1 MLPRHM
7 QPCCVFGD
15 TAKYAQGQCPVCGE
29 NFTIGM
35 GVAWYGEFNFKGK
48 PKVGYVA
55 LCSLTCYLG
64 FAPVEGKA

>member
-1 MLPRHM
+1 
-7 QPCCVFGD
+7 
-15 TAKYAQGQCPVCGE
+15 
-29 NFTIGM
+29 M